1 MDVRFIKLCPL
12 WETCPRMQAQCRDGE
27 RVYFDNESYIYLN
40 PHPCIR
46 EQLPPHPCLKIKP
59 GKRRKSYICTIRI
72 DLNKTT
78 LENALKDVLNCRKK
92 YLKFY
97 YASEVDDYINRLKEM
112 IKNDGRSSRE
122 S

>member
-12 WETCPRMQAQCRDGE
+12 WETCPRMQAQRCDGE
-27 RVYFDNESYIYLN
+27 WVYLDNEPRIYFN

-46 EQLPPHPCLKIKP
+46 KQLPPHPCLKIKP
-59 GKRRKSYICTIRI
+59 GKRRKSYICTMRI
-72 DLNKTT
+72 DLDKTT
-78 LENALKDVLNCRKK
+78 LEKALNDALKHRKK
-92 YLKFY
+92 YLKYY
-97 YASEVDDYINRLKEM
+97 YASEVDDYINKLKEM